1 MAAVLPQIAPPERF
15 VPVRFDPEFEFLLV
29 CCREQKPSAENVDW
43 QRMAELAQDHGVVAR
58 VYKTLMGEIR
68 ETEIGPLRR
77 RYDSNLRKALLLTR
91 ELLRICSALEAGG
104 VNVLAYKGPAL
115 ACQLYGDVAARQFSD
130 LDLLVRQADVQRA
143 QAVLRELGY
152 HQPLQL
158 TARQQAAY
166 LRSGYEYTFDGA
178 LGRNAVELKWA
189 VVPRFYA
196 IDFDIDGFFERAAEV
211 EIGGSVLKTLSC
223 EDALLV
229 HCVHAAKHQ
238 WSELSWLCDLGQ
250 MVRAWRL
257 DFGLVQEK
265 ARAAGISRIVQ
276 ITFLLANE
284 LLGVPVP
291 DFVEDLTA
299 RRLARQF
306 MGTISERSEYDPES
320 YAYFRAMMQ
329 ARERWT
335 DRVRL
340 VGRLGLTAGPG
351 EWNALRLPDAMF
363 GLYPVV
369 RLGRLARRFLLRKPN

>member
-1 MAAVLPQIAPPERF
+1 MAAVLPQIGPPERF
-15 VPVRFDPEFEFLLV
+15 VPASFDPEFEFLLA
-29 CCREQKPSAENVDW
+29 CCREQKPSADNVDW

-58 VYKTLMGEIR
+58 VYQTLRGEIR
-68 ETEIGPLRR
+68 ETEIAPLRR

-91 ELLRICSALEAGG
+91 ELLRICSALAVGG
-104 VNVLAYKGPAL
+104 VNVLPYKGPAL
-115 ACQLYGDVAARQFSD
+115 ACQLYGEVAARQFSD

-152 HQPLQL
+152 HQPMQL

-166 LRSGYEYTFDGA
+166 LRAGYEYTFDGA

-211 EIGGSVLKTLSC
+211 EIGGSVLKTLSR

-238 WSELSWLCDLGQ
+238 WSELSWLVDLGQ
-250 MVRAWRL
+250 MVQAWRL
-257 DFGLVQEK
+257 DFDSVQRH
-265 ARAAGISRIVQ
+265 ARELGISRIVQ
-276 ITFLLANE
+276 ITFLLAKE

-291 DFVEDLTA
+291 DFVEDLRA

-306 MGTISERSEYDPES
+306 SGTISARNEYDPES

-329 ARERWT
+329 AREHWM
-335 DRVRL
+335 DRVRQ
-340 VGRLGLTAGPG
+340 VSRLGLTAGPG

-369 RLGRLARRFLLRKPN
+369 RLGRLARRFLLRKRN